1 VDTTA
6 AFEYILSRMND
17 LVNPQDELRDFI
29 QIQPDEVYDDNG
41 PLDSRPYDEQEE
53 PYDGG
58 GWPGDGSGTDDFAD
72 YNANEADD
80 YQNE

>member
-1 VDTTA
+1 MDTTA

-29 QIQPDEVYDDNG
+29 QIQPDEVYNDNG
-41 PLDSRPYDEQEE
+41 LLDNRPYDEQEE
-53 PYDGG
+53 PYDGA
-58 GWPGDGSGTDDFAD
+58 GWPGDGSGTDDFQD